1 MLLEAARLSNSSRFS
16 FLFGFRRRQI
26 QTIHIRNK
34 PKMIVP
40 KLARR
45 IMSFFAS
52 SIGISTV
59 VFSVVCSVV
68 VDSVVVASEVEVTS
82 SVWVNSSVDL
92 KKFIFLFLDEMR
104 STSSLYMTGNDAKEA
119 TYAWVGPPG
128 CLAFPPPYN
137 HFPPHSHSK

>member
-1 MLLEAARLSNSSRFS
+1 MLLEAARLSNSSRFCVLLG
-16 FLFGFRRRQI
+16 FLRRQI

-68 VDSVVVASEVEVTS
+68 VSSVVVASEVEVTS

-92 KKFIFLFLDEMR
+92 KKFIFCFWM
-104 STSSLYMTGNDAKEA
+104 K
-119 TYAWVGPPG
+119 
-128 CLAFPPPYN
+128 
-137 HFPPHSHSK
+137 

>member
-1 MLLEAARLSNSSRFS
+1 MLLEAARLSNSSRFCV
-16 FLFGFRRRQI
+16 LFGFLRRQI

-45 IMSFFAS
+45 IISFFAS

-68 VDSVVVASEVEVTS
+68 LIVSSVMVASEVDVTS
-82 SVWVNSSVDL
+82 SVEVWVNSSVDL
-92 KKFIFLFLDEMR
+92 KKFIFCFWM
-104 STSSLYMTGNDAKEA
+104 K
-119 TYAWVGPPG
+119 
-128 CLAFPPPYN
+128 
-137 HFPPHSHSK
+137 

>member
-1 MLLEAARLSNSSRFS
+1 MLLEAARLSNSSIFS
-16 FLFGFRRRQI
+16 LILDFRRRQMH
-26 QTIHIRNK
+26 TIHIRNK

-59 VFSVVCSVV
+59 VFSVVGSVV

-82 SVWVNSSVDL
+82 
-92 KKFIFLFLDEMR
+92 
-104 STSSLYMTGNDAKEA
+104 
-119 TYAWVGPPG
+119 
-128 CLAFPPPYN
+128 
-137 HFPPHSHSK
+137 

>member
-1 MLLEAARLSNSSRFS
+1 MKMWPVNSQFRIKNENSLGGPEKGRLGFYWFLSNTVVLLEAARLSNSSRFS

-26 QTIHIRNK
+26 HTIHIRNK

-45 IMSFFAS
+45 IISFFAS

-59 VFSVVCSVV
+59 VFSVIGLVV
-68 VDSVVVASEVEVTS
+68 VSSVVVASEVEVTS

-92 KKFIFLFLDEMR
+92 KKFIFCF
-104 STSSLYMTGNDAKEA
+104 
-119 TYAWVGPPG
+119 
-128 CLAFPPPYN
+128 
-137 HFPPHSHSK
+137 

>member
-1 MLLEAARLSNSSRFS
+1 VKMWPVNSQFRIRNSNSLGGPEKGQLGFYWFLSNTVVLLEAARLSNSSRFCVLLG
-16 FLFGFRRRQI
+16 FLRRQI

-45 IMSFFAS
+45 IISFFAS

-68 VDSVVVASEVEVTS
+68 VKSVLVASEVEVTS
-82 SVWVNSSVDL
+82 SVWVNRSVDL
-92 KKFIFLFLDEMR
+92 KKFIFCFWM
-104 STSSLYMTGNDAKEA
+104 K
-119 TYAWVGPPG
+119 
-128 CLAFPPPYN
+128 
-137 HFPPHSHSK
+137 